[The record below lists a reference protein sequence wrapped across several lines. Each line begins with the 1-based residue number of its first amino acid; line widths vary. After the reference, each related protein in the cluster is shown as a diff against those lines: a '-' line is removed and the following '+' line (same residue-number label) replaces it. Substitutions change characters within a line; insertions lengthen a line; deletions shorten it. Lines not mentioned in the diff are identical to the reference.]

1 MPSTSVTLLPSVTQ
15 GTPNDNVNYD
25 GSSAAFQTDKTKG
38 DGYYGYTDGLHTVAY
53 FPNNF
58 VGTIKMQGSLA
69 TTPSSTDWFDID
81 GTTMTN
87 SVAGSTAVT
96 YNFTGNFVWV
106 RVAVSGF
113 TEGTIDKVQL
123 NY

>member
-38 DGYYGYTDGLHTVAY
+38 DGWYSYSDGNHTVAY

-69 TTPSSTDWFDID
+69 TTPTSTDWFDID

-87 SVAGSTAVT
+87 SVAGSTPVT

-106 RVAVSGF
+106 RCAVSGF
-113 TEGTIDKVQL
+113 TEGTIDKVQM
-123 NY
+123 NH

>member
-1 MPSTSVTLLPSVTQ
+1 MPANSLTLVNQVSQ
-15 GTPNDNVNYD
+15 GSPNESVNYD
-25 GSSAAFQTDKTKG
+25 GSSANFETDKVKG

-53 FPNNF
+53 FPSSF
-58 VGTIKMQGSLA
+58 VGTIKMQGTLA
-69 TTPSSTDWFDID
+69 ETPTSTDWFDID

-87 SVAGSTAVT
+87 AVAGSDAVT

-106 RVAVSGF
+106 RVAVTGF
-113 TEGTIDKVQL
+113 TAGSISKVQL